1 MRRHTVRNLV
11 LVALAISVSVHARTT
26 AQKPDGGVTSLSG
39 TASLALLSLTGKDS
53 FDRYCAT
60 CHGITGRG
68 DGTLASSLK
77 TRPADLTSLAGRN
90 GGTFPREQVRGYVEG
105 TGRAIPAH
113 GPTQMPLW
121 GGIFRWLDSEA
132 RTTVRINNL
141 VAYVESL
148 QAARVDATAKAPD
161 GAELFRA
168 FCASCHG
175 NNGTGDGV
183 MAAQLTREPP
193 NLTEL
198 QVRNR
203 GTFPA
208 PLLKR
213 IIDGR
218 EIAAHGNRTMPV
230 WGDVFMRQD
239 DGGRSGAAAR
249 VDALVEFIQS
259 IQQRP
264 T

>member
-1 MRRHTVRNLV
+1 MIRLMPPGVAPLTLLLCVAV
-11 LVALAISVSVHARTT
+11 LSAPAGSQTPRDDNGSF
-26 AQKPDGGVTSLSG
+26 
-39 TASLALLSLTGKDS
+39 ALLSLTGKDS

-60 CHGITGRG
+60 CHGVAGRG
-68 DGTLASSLK
+68 DGALAPSLK
-77 TRPADLTSLAGRN
+77 TRPADLTALARRN
-90 GGTFPREQVRGYVEG
+90 GGAFPREQVRGYVEG
-105 TGRAIPAH
+105 TGRSIPAH

-121 GGIFRWLDSEA
+121 GGIFRWLDAEP

-148 QAARVDATAKAPD
+148 QAAGEATAAKAPN
-161 GAELFRA
+161 GAELFRT
-168 FCASCHG
+168 FCAGCHG
-175 NNGTGDGV
+175 NNGNGDGA

-193 NLTEL
+193 DLTRL

-203 GTFPA
+203 GAFPA
-208 PLLKR
+208 ALLKR

-218 EIAAHGNRTMPV
+218 EIAAHGNRTMPI
-230 WGDVFMRQD
+230 WGDVFMREN
-239 DGGRSGAAAR
+239 DGGRGAAAAR
-249 VDALVEFIQS
+249 VDALVDFILS

>member
-1 MRRHTVRNLV
+1 MFRLIPWSAAALTPLLLAVV
-11 LVALAISVSVHARTT
+11 LSTPARSQT
-26 AQKPDGGVTSLSG
+26 PRDDN
-39 TASLALLSLTGKDS
+39 ASFALLSLTGKDS

-60 CHGITGRG
+60 CHGMSGKG
-68 DGTLASSLK
+68 DGVLVASLK
-77 TRPADLTSLAGRN
+77 TRPADLTTLARRT
-90 GGTFPREQVRGYVEG
+90 GGAFPREQVRAYVEG
-105 TGRAIPAH
+105 TGRAIPSH
-113 GPTQMPLW
+113 GPTEMPLW
-121 GGIFRWLDSEA
+121 GGVFRWLDSES

-148 QAARVDATAKAPD
+148 QVAREGATEKAPN

-175 NNGTGDGV
+175 PNGTGDGA

-193 NLTEL
+193 DLTEL

-203 GTFPA
+203 GAFPA
-208 PLLKR
+208 ALLKR

-239 DGGRSGAAAR
+239 DGGRNAAAAR
-249 VDALVEFIQS
+249 VDALVDFIRS
-259 IQQRP
+259 IQQRA